1 MCYIVAAWRAH
12 QTAAS
17 KSAVKKEKNVKDKMR
32 VGETVSQGSGDVDD
46 HGKSAVDASK
56 NDKSHVISA
65 EQSELQDILTN

>member
-1 MCYIVAAWRAH
+1 
-12 QTAAS
+12 
-17 KSAVKKEKNVKDKMR
+17 VKKEKNVKDKMR